1 MQLLSEETY
10 ALVEWVEEGSLSVV
24 CCKKIDGGIWGVG
37 EVHRIKTASGIFER
51 LHKNSIFVQ
60 ITD

>member
-37 EVHRIKTASGIFER
+37 EVHRIKTASGI
-51 LHKNSIFVQ
+51 
-60 ITD
+60 T